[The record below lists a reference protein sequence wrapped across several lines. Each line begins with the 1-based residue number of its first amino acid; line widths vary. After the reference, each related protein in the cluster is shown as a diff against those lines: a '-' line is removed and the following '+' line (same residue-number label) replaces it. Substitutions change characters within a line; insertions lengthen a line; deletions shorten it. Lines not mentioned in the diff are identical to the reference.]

1 MAPEDRFV
9 VGKPV
14 GQGGS
19 RDKQSVECVCGTIEC
34 ADDVFMGN
42 KLHAAGKM
50 SPHAHAR
57 VVSIDASKALAMDG
71 VEDVIGPEDH
81 PQWSDV
87 LLYVGQPFCAVAA
100 TTLNKAR
107 AALEQIEVEY
117 EIRPAAITP
126 DEAKANNA
134 PLVGIWPEGNTN
146 VRTTIDRGD
155 LDAGF
160 AEADVVTE
168 THTGWSCRH
177 QHSMIEGGNTTAW
190 WNGDECYAWVST
202 QNPHSEHRGLAGAFA
217 LKQNQVHVYTHG
229 NGGGFGS
236 GRYATQATA
245 ALLAKRTGRV
255 VSYHSDRIENFHSG
269 QQFATR
275 ADVRIGAK
283 LDGTLTAIEYLYESD
298 QGANSRAPMTG
309 THNVPQSGFRC
320 ANARFQALG
329 IATNTPPCWYYRCVA
344 HPGGSFTWNMALD
357 EMATELGMDP
367 YELRMKNWVTIDD
380 DSPDESSP
388 RPFSHATL
396 TEIGPRVAEAIDYDA
411 KKHAPGQNNVL
422 PDGRLHGIAIT
433 GHMDH
438 HGGISSGRAAIV
450 HLRGDGTGFINAGI
464 SRTGGGTN
472 TGHCHIVAERLGM
485 ASCDDINVGDYGNT
499 GVTADGGMQAGSTN
513 STSTGASFYV
523 AASDAREQMLAQAAT
538 MFDPVVNPEDLDAA
552 QGKIFQIADPTKSLT
567 IAEVCGR
574 ASRIIGHASANWGS
588 VLTRPVRNYE
598 IGDNARQRVPCAT
611 GAEVA
616 VDTETGEVEILK
628 IAYCTDIGQIFF
640 YDGAMGQAQAGIDH
654 VIAQAMYWDQT
665 YDKATGRSLTADY
678 LTHRFPTS
686 LDLPIE
692 KYSAMIHEGDSAV
705 GPYGGTGMGEPC
717 SGNHS
722 AVNQAVYNAIGAPV
736 MDGPLQP
743 WHVLKALGKV

>member
-1 MAPEDRFV
+1 MADELFV
-9 VGKPV
+9 LGKD
-14 GQGGS
+14 GN
-19 RDKQSVECVCGTIEC
+19 RDKQSVECVCGTIEA
-34 ADDVFMGN
+34 ADDVFMGK

-71 VEDVIGPEDH
+71 VVDVIGPEDH

-87 LLYVGQPFCAVAA
+87 LIYVGQPFCAVAA
-100 TTLNKAR
+100 TTLAIAR
-107 AALEQIEVEY
+107 RALEQIDVEY
-117 EIRPAAITP
+117 EIRPAATTP
-126 DEAKANNA
+126 EAAMASNA

-160 AEADVVTE
+160 AEADVITE
-168 THTGWSCRH
+168 TSTGWSTRH
-177 QHSMIEGGNTTAW
+177 QHHMIEGGNTTAW

-202 QNPHSEHRGLAGAFA
+202 QNPHSEHRGLAGAFG
-217 LKQNQVHVYTHG
+217 LKQNQVRVYTHG

-245 ALLAKRTGRV
+245 ALLAKRTGQV
-255 VSYHSDRIENFHSG
+255 VSYHSDRIENMHSG

-275 ADVRIGAK
+275 ADIKLGAK
-283 LDGTLTAIEYLYESD
+283 LDGTLTAIEYKYMSD

-320 ANARFQALG
+320 ANARFEALG

-344 HPGGSFTWNMALD
+344 HPGGAWTFNQAMDDMAQ
-357 EMATELGMDP
+357 ELGMDP
-367 YELRMKNWVTIDD
+367 YEFRMKNWVTMDD

-396 TEIGPRVAEAIDYDA
+396 REIGPRIAEAIGYDS
-411 KKHAPGQNNVL
+411 KKHANGARML
-422 PDGRLHGIAIT
+422 PDGRYHGIAIT

-438 HGGISSGRAAIV
+438 HGGLSSGRAAIV

-464 SRTGGGTN
+464 SRTGGGTVSS
-472 TGHCHIVAERLGM
+472 HCHIVAERLGM
-485 ASCDDINVGDYGNT
+485 NYEDINVGDYGNT

-513 STSTGASFYV
+513 ATSTGAAFYV
-523 AASDAREQMLAQAAT
+523 AASDAREQLFAQAAS
-538 MFDPVVNPEDLDAA
+538 MFEPAVNAEDLDAA
-552 QGKIFQIADPTKSLT
+552 EGKIFQKADPTQFLT
-567 IAEVCGR
+567 HAEVCAR
-574 ASRIIGHASANWGS
+574 ASRIIGHASNNWGS
-588 VLTRPVRNYE
+588 TLTRPVKGYG

-616 VDTETGEVEILK
+616 VDPDTGEVEILTL
-628 IAYCTDIGQIFF
+628 AYCTDIGRIFF
-640 YDGAMGQAQAGIDH
+640 KDGAYGQAEAGCDH
-654 VIAQAMYWDQT
+654 VMAQAKFWDQT
-665 YDKATGRSLTADY
+665 WDAATGRSLTADF

-692 KYSAMIHEGDSAV
+692 NYHPLLHEGDSAV
-705 GPYGGTGMGEPC
+705 GPFGGTGMGEPC
-717 SGNHS
+717 AGNHS
-722 AVNQAVYNAIGAPV
+722 AIQCAIFNAIGAWP
-736 MDGPLQP
+736 DRGPCEP
-743 WHVLKALGKV
+743 WTVLKAMGKV